1 MKKYL
6 LLLLAMMLLLAGCQK
21 VNSDK
26 TVVAATTKPVYQFA
40 SALLMG
46 TDKEVQCVVTESVS
60 CLHDYTLTVNQ
71 MKLLERADLI
81 LINGGGLEDFM
92 KDAFQGKSNVVDNE
106 HKVTFRDGDPHIWLH
121 PQRTLEMVK
130 AMRDSLVERYPADAA
145 VIEEN
150 FLALE
155 QKFVDLIAYAEDA
168 KKDLNCAGLVTFHDG
183 FSYFAEFMGVEI
195 LASMEEEHGSE
206 VAAKDLIAIIDLVNA
221 QKLPAIFTEENG
233 AVGAAKSVSKETGAK
248 IYTLDMAM
256 GERDYFTAM
265 KHNIDTVREAF
276 S

>member
-1 MKKYL
+1 MKKVL
-6 LLLLAMMLLLAGCQK
+6 LLLLTAIMLLAGCQK
-21 VNSDK
+21 VNSNK
-26 TVVAATTKPVYQFA
+26 TVVAATTKPIYQFA

-71 MKLLERADLI
+71 MKLLETADLI

-92 KDAFQGKSNVVDNE
+92 KDAFKGKSNVVDNS

-130 AMRDSLVERYPADAA
+130 AMRDTLIARYPEDKET
-145 VIEEN
+145 IEQN
-150 FLALE
+150 FLNLE
-155 QKFVDLIAYAEDA
+155 EKFLGLISYGEEVKNDLD
-168 KKDLNCAGLVTFHDG
+168 CVGLVTFHDG

-206 VAAKDLIAIIDLVNA
+206 TAAKDLIAIINLVKTRN
-221 QKLPAIFTEENG
+221 LPAIFTEVSG
-233 AVGAAKSVSKETGAK
+233 ATGAAESVKTETGVS
-248 IYTLDMAM
+248 IYALDMAM
-256 GERDYFTAM
+256 GDADYFTAM
-265 KHNIDTVREAF
+265 RHNIDTVREAF

>member
-6 LLLLAMMLLLAGCQK
+6 LLLLALILLLAGCQK

-40 SALLMG
+40 SALLDG
-46 TDKEVQCVVTESVS
+46 TDIEVKCVVTESVS
-60 CLHDYTLTVNQ
+60 CLHDYTLTVKQ
-71 MKLLERADLI
+71 MKLLETADLI

-92 KDAFQGKSNVVDNE
+92 KDAFQGKTNVVDNG

-130 AMRDSLVERYPADAA
+130 AMRDSLVERYSENA
-145 VIEEN
+145 VTIEKN

-155 QKFVDLIAYAEDA
+155 QKFLDLIAYAEDA
-168 KKDLNCAGLVTFHDG
+168 KKDLNCPGLVTFHDG

-206 VAAKDLIAIIDLVNA
+206 VAAKDLIDIIDLVKA
-221 QKLPAIFTEENG
+221 HKLPAVFTEVNG
-233 AVGAAKSVSKETGAK
+233 ATGAANSVQQETGVKLYA
-248 IYTLDMAM
+248 LDMAM
-256 GERDYFTAM
+256 GESDYFTAM
-265 KHNIDTVREAF
+265 RHNIDTVKEAF